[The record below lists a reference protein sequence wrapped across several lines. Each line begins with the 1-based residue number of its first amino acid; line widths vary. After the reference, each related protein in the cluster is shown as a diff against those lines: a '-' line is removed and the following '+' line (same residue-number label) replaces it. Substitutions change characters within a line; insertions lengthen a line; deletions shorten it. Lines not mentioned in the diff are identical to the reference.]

1 LQQGH
6 GPFKGHPLCEFCSER
21 FYDDNA
27 LWSHLRKQ
35 HFTCHI
41 CEKFRGVQNEF
52 YSDYDDLEAH
62 FRRRGNSQKSVYKDF
77 TG

>member
-1 LQQGH
+1 
-6 GPFKGHPLCEFCSER
+6 
-21 FYDDNA
+21 
-27 LWSHLRKQ
+27 
-35 HFTCHI
+35 
-41 CEKFRGVQNEF
+41 VQNEF